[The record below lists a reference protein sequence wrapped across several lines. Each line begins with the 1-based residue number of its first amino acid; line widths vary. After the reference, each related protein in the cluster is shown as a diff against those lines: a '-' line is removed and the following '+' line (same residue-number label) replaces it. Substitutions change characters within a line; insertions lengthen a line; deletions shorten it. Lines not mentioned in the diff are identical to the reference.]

1 MSTRRTQHFFSLPI
15 LFLLALLLAAC
26 GDNIEPDDGV
36 ESLTIS
42 QTSATISVGMTLTAR
57 LDAAFDDGT
66 SRNVTSES
74 TWTSSNPT
82 VASVVG
88 PAITARS
95 VGAATITATFGDHQA
110 TIAITVSAATLTGI
124 AVTPGNAVTAF
135 GITQQFTA
143 TGTFSD
149 GTSRDITDQVT
160 WAALPGTVATINDAG
175 LATPVSVGTA
185 TIQASSAGITASTTL
200 RVTAKTLVSIEVTPA
215 GQTID
220 VGSTLQLAATGTFSD
235 GTTQGLTDQVTWTT
249 SDEAIATVT
258 DEVITSNGLVE
269 GLTGGIVTITASLGT
284 VNPISGGVT
293 VVINDPNALV
303 LESIAVTAAG
313 DVTSLPLGVTVQLT
327 ATGTFRNGSTADI
340 TNEVVWASSNAN
352 VTVSNDDGSK
362 GVARAAVLGSADIT
376 ATQGTVVSPAFALEA
391 TPALIEDFALA
402 AFATTVAV
410 GEPLRVVATAEL
422 GDDTSGQVNERLTWT
437 SSDPLLASVSDV
449 AGSKGVVTGVALGGP
464 VTITATDG
472 TITRT
477 FELTAV
483 TAARA
488 KLIINEVDYDQP
500 SSDQKEYLEIVNVGG
515 AEASLTNVK
524 VALINGNAMGGPAS
538 YLVYDISPATAL
550 APGQVLVLGST
561 MLLADLP
568 AEDPGPTGIKRLAL
582 AAAADNIQNGGSG
595 GSPGSADGVTLLLVD
610 GTACTQLDSLSYEG
624 SIVTSTIAGC
634 DGTFNL
640 VEGTQTTAVDPGN
653 AAGALTRS
661 SRIDT
666 DNAVADWTLVST
678 PTPGL

>member
-36 ESLTIS
+36 ESLTLS

-57 LDAAFDDGT
+57 LDARFDDGT

-74 TWTSSNPT
+74 SWTSSNPA

-124 AVTPGNAVTAF
+124 AVTPGNPVTAF

-149 GTSRDITDQVT
+149 GTSRDITAQVT
-160 WAALPGTVATINDAG
+160 WAAMPGTVATINDAG

-185 TIQASSAGITASTTL
+185 TIQASAAGITASTTL
-200 RVTAKTLVSIEVTPA
+200 RVTAKTLVSIDVTPA

-220 VGSTLQLAATGTFSD
+220 VGSTLQLVATGVFSD
-235 GTTQGLTDQVTWTT
+235 GTTQVLTDQVTWTT
-249 SDEAIATVT
+249 SDPAIATVT

-313 DVTSLPLGVTVQLT
+313 DITTLPLGVTVQLT

-340 TNEVVWASSNAN
+340 TDEVVWASSNAN
-352 VTVSNDDGSK
+352 ITVSNDDGSK
-362 GVARAAVLGSADIT
+362 GVARAAVLGTAEIT

-391 TPALIEDFALA
+391 TPALIEDFALS

-422 GDDTSGQVNERLTWT
+422 SDDTSAQVNERLTWT
-437 SSDPLLASVSDV
+437 SGDPLLVTVSDV
-449 AGSKGVVTGVALGGP
+449 AGSKGVVTGVAVGGP

-472 TITRT
+472 TITKT
-477 FELTAV
+477 FEVSV

-488 KLIINEVDYDQP
+488 KLIINEVDYDMP
-500 SSDQKEYLEIVNVGG
+500 GTSDMPDSMEFVEIVNVGG
-515 AEASLTNVK
+515 LEASLTGVK
-524 VALINGNAMGGPAS
+524 LALVNGEASGGVPRF
-538 YLVYDISPATAL
+538 YDNVYDLSSFTSL
-550 APGQVLVLGST
+550 APGQTLVLGSSA
-561 MLLADLP
+561 LLATLP
-568 AEDPGPTGIKRLAL
+568 PEAPDGIKRLQF
-582 AAAADNIQNGGSG
+582 DNTPAEQTNRIQNG
-595 GSPGSADGVTLLLVD
+595 ARDGVILLASE
-610 GTACTQLDSLSYEG
+610 GATCTRLDSLSYEG
-624 SIVTSTIAGC
+624 VIAGAVIDGC
-634 DGTFNL
+634 TGTFDL
-640 VEGTQTTAVDPGN
+640 VEGTVTTVAD
-653 AAGALTRS
+653 AASNGSLSRS
-661 SRIDT
+661 NRIDT
-666 DNAVADWTLVST
+666 DNALADWSLLAV